1 MCKLTHRI
9 REISLF
15 LFLSLSSSACTPT
28 HVQQS
33 SLPSI
38 RPRSILAVALYT
50 HTYQLHTNVVCA
62 VTAREVY
69 IWYMVPVACKSPT
82 PVRVGCAAAGTL
94 SLRPLSPLCVHV
106 RVQDRIAMRVC
117 VHTLSSVECALGF
130 RVRDHQQNARCC
142 STQHTHLY
150 PETNIPNAQYQML
163 NISLPERPTLRPRC
177 SQPPHTHTCIHR
189 HRHIYLHSILV
200 VCRRQRAHGC
210 RQLHRLTRMRLFT
223 RRPCIFFKWF
233 TTKRIHV

>member
-1 MCKLTHRI
+1 MQTDTPHPRN
-9 REISLF
+9 IS
-15 LFLSLSSSACTPT
+15 LSLS
-28 HVQQS
+28 
-33 SLPSI
+33 LPLLF
-38 RPRSILAVALYT
+38 RLHAHTRAAVLPPIHSPALHSRCRTLYT
-50 HTYQLHTNVVCA
+50 HIPTT
-62 VTAREVY
+62 
-69 IWYMVPVACKSPT
+69 ACKSPT